1 MSVPPRSKKTAFSRA
16 MAPTSGPLAPRL
28 EVPPLV
34 RRPRVDPGPERVELQ
49 LGDAV
54 VDLRG
59 HRDDPP
65 SEGLRLAGEEF
76 RAEGLD
82 REAHVH
88 DLGGVALARRE
99 VHEPPFREEVHL

>member
-34 RRPRVDPGPERVELQ
+34 RRRGVVSSAGGADFRRGE
-49 LGDAV
+49 GV
-54 VDLRG
+54 VDLG
-59 HRDDPP
+59 GEGDAPP
-65 SEGLRLAGEEF
+65 SGGARLPREDLRT
-76 RAEGLD
+76 RGLD

-88 DLGGVALARRE
+88 DPRGVALARRE
-99 VHEPPFREEVHL
+99 VHEPPLREE